1 MCTMAHVV
9 WHTHTVIILK
19 TFWLHLLAVTWGPAV
34 ALEESAREILRDD
47 KTMLIS
53 TSFITEMET
62 TGTPRNTEAAMTYA
76 KYQMGVKSD

>member
-1 MCTMAHVV
+1 MF
-9 WHTHTVIILK
+9 K
-19 TFWLHLLAVTWGPAV
+19 TFWLHLSAVTWGPAV
-34 ALEESAREILRDD
+34 ALAESVREILRED
-47 KTMLIS
+47 KTVLIS